1 MSIKLRYGV
10 WHCDFVSPSG
20 KRIRRS
26 LETSDKRQAQELHD
40 QLKAEAW
47 RVEKLGDYPSVTFDD
62 ACLRWLQEKEHKKS
76 LDDDKTKIEYFLE
89 LFSGRLLSSITE
101 TDILKATSGMINRK
115 HKEVW
120 EIKAASAK
128 KRGTKIA
135 AYKPKPATQATKD
148 RYLAFL
154 RSLFRAAVNDWKWI
168 GKSPTIKVRQKKEIR
183 VRWLTKE
190 EATTLIQCMPDV
202 MKPVVMFAL
211 ATGLRRSNIL
221 NLEWTQIDLQRKV
234 AWIHPEDTK
243 GGKAI
248 GVALNE
254 TACRVLRMQIG
265 KHQQYVFVHTE
276 AWHRADGSPTEK
288 VRKMRV
294 DDNTAWS
301 TGLRRAGITNF
312 RFHDLRHTWA
322 SWLVQA
328 GVPLTALQEMGGWE
342 SIEMV
347 QRYAH
352 LAPNH
357 LVEHA
362 RRIDEAMGINGTNMA
377 RALIKAV

>member
-76 LDDDKTKIEYFLE
+76 LDDDKTKIEYFLQF
-89 LFSGRLLSSITE
+89 FSGKLLSSITE

-128 KRGTKIA
+128 KKGAKIA
-135 AYKPKPATQATKD
+135 PYKPKPATQATKD

-294 DDNTAWS
+294 DDNTAWN

>member
-89 LFSGRLLSSITE
+89 FFSGRLLSSITE

-120 EIKAASAK
+120 EIKASSAK
-128 KRGTKIA
+128 KKGSKIA
-135 AYKPKPATQATKD
+135 PYKPKPATQATKD

-294 DDNTAWS
+294 DDNTAWN

>member
-47 RVEKLGDYPSVTFDD
+47 RVEKMGDYPSVTFDD

-89 LFSGRLLSSITE
+89 FFSGKLLSSITE

-128 KRGTKIA
+128 KKGTKIA
-135 AYKPKPATQATKD
+135 PYKPKPATQATKD

-294 DDNTAWS
+294 DDNTAWN

-377 RALIKAV
+377 HALIKAV

>member
-47 RVEKLGDYPSVTFDD
+47 RVEKLGGYPSVTFDD

-76 LDDDKTKIEYFLE
+76 LDDDKTKIEYFLQF
-89 LFSGRLLSSITE
+89 FSGKLLSSITE

-128 KRGTKIA
+128 KKGAKIA
-135 AYKPKPATQATKD
+135 PYKPKPATQATKD

-276 AWHRADGSPTEK
+276 AWHRADGSPTAK

>member
-1 MSIKLRYGV
+1 M

-76 LDDDKTKIEYFLE
+76 LDDDKTKIEYFLGF
-89 LFSGRLLSSITE
+89 FSGKLLSSITE

-120 EIKAASAK
+120 KIKAASAK
-128 KRGTKIA
+128 KKGAKIA
-135 AYKPKPATQATKD
+135 PYKPKSATQATKD

-294 DDNTAWS
+294 DDNTAWN

>member
-1 MSIKLRYGV
+1 MSIKQRNGI
-10 WHCDFVSPSG
+10 WHCDFVSPNG

-76 LDDDKTKIEYFLE
+76 IDDDKTKIEYFLE
-89 LFSGRLLSSITE
+89 FFSGKQLSSITE
-101 TDILKATSGMINRK
+101 NDILNSTSGMINRK

-120 EIKAASAK
+120 DIKTAAAKRNGTKIEKYQPKAAS
-128 KRGTKIA
+128 
-135 AYKPKPATQATKD
+135 QATKA

-154 RSLFRAAVNDWKWI
+154 RSLFKAAVEEWKWI
-168 GKSPTIKVRQKKEIR
+168 GKSPTIKIRQKSEIR

-190 EATTLIQCMPDV
+190 EAATLIKCMPEIF
-202 MKPVVMFAL
+202 KPVVIFAL

-221 NLEWTQIDLQRKV
+221 NLEWSQIDLQRKV
-234 AWIHPEDTK
+234 AWIHPEDAK

-248 GVALNE
+248 GVALNN
-254 TACRVLRMQIG
+254 TACKVLKDQIG
-265 KHQQYVFVHTE
+265 KHQRFVFVHTE
-276 AWHRADGSPTEK
+276 AWHRSDGTPTAK

-294 DDNTAWS
+294 DDNTAWK
-301 TGLRRAGITNF
+301 TGLRRAGIENF

-322 SWLVQA
+322 SWLVQS
-328 GVPLTALQEMGGWE
+328 GVPLSALQEMGGWE

-347 QRYAH
+347 RRYAH

-357 LVEHA
+357 LTEHA
-362 RRIDEAMGINGTNMA
+362 MKIDELMSHDDTNMA
-377 RALIKAV
+377 QPLLRAL

>member
-76 LDDDKTKIEYFLE
+76 LDDDKTKIEYFLQF
-89 LFSGRLLSSITE
+89 FSGKLLSSITE

-128 KRGTKIA
+128 KKGAKIA
-135 AYKPKPATQATKD
+135 PYKPKPATQATKD

-190 EATTLIQCMPDV
+190 EATILIQCMPDV

>member
-89 LFSGRLLSSITE
+89 FFSGRLLSSITE

-128 KRGTKIA
+128 KKGSKIA
-135 AYKPKPATQATKD
+135 PYKPKPATQATKD

-276 AWHRADGSPTEK
+276 AWHRADGSPTAK

-294 DDNTAWS
+294 DDNTAWN

>member
-47 RVEKLGDYPSVTFDD
+47 RVEKMGDYPSVTFDD

-89 LFSGRLLSSITE
+89 FFSGKLLSSITE

-128 KRGTKIA
+128 KKGTKIA
-135 AYKPKPATQATKD
+135 PYKPKPATQATKD

-276 AWHRADGSPTEK
+276 AWHRADGSPTAK

-362 RRIDEAMGINGTNMA
+362 RRIDEAMEINGTNMA
-377 RALIKAV
+377 RSLIKAV

>member
-89 LFSGRLLSSITE
+89 FFSGRLLSSITE
-101 TDILKATSGMINRK
+101 TDILKATSGMTNRK

-128 KRGTKIA
+128 KKGSKIA
-135 AYKPKPATQATKD
+135 PYKPKPATQATKD

-294 DDNTAWS
+294 DDNTAWN

>member
-89 LFSGRLLSSITE
+89 FFSGRLLSSITE

-128 KRGTKIA
+128 KKGTKIA
-135 AYKPKPATQATKD
+135 PYKPKPATQATKD

-294 DDNTAWS
+294 DDNTAWN

>member
-1 MSIKLRYGV
+1 MSIKQRNGI
-10 WHCDFVSPSG
+10 WHCDFVSPNG
-20 KRIRRS
+20 QRIRQS
-26 LETSDKRQAQELHD
+26 LGTSDKRQAQELHD

-76 LDDDKTKIEYFLE
+76 IDDDKTKIEYFLE
-89 LFSGRLLSSITE
+89 FFSGKLLSSITE
-101 TDILKATSGMINRK
+101 TDILKATTGMINRK
-115 HKEVW
+115 HREVW
-120 EIKAASAK
+120 EIKTEAA
-128 KRGTKIA
+128 KRNGTKITE
-135 AYKPKPATQATKD
+135 YKPKMATTATKD
-148 RYLAFL
+148 RYLSFL
-154 RSLFRAAVNDWKWI
+154 RSLFRSAMLDWKWI
-168 GKSPTIKVRQKKEIR
+168 GKMPTIKIRQKKEIR

-190 EATTLIQCMPDV
+190 EAKTLIHCMPDI

-221 NLEWTQIDLQRKV
+221 NLEWSQVDLQRKV

-254 TACRVLRMQIG
+254 TACKVLRMQIG

-276 AWHRADGSPTEK
+276 AWHRSDGSPTEK

-294 DDNTAWS
+294 DDNTAWK

-322 SWLVQA
+322 SWLVQS
-328 GVPLTALQEMGGWE
+328 GVPLTALQEMGAWE

-362 RRIDEAMGINGTNMA
+362 KRIDELMAHDDTNMA
-377 RALIKAV
+377 QPLLRAL

>member
-89 LFSGRLLSSITE
+89 FFSGRLLSSITE

-120 EIKAASAK
+120 EIKVASAK
-128 KRGTKIA
+128 KKGSKIA
-135 AYKPKPATQATKD
+135 PYKPKPATQATKD

-294 DDNTAWS
+294 DDNTAWN

>member
-76 LDDDKTKIEYFLE
+76 LDDDKTKIEYFLDF
-89 LFSGRLLSSITE
+89 FSGKLLSSITE
-101 TDILKATSGMINRK
+101 TDILKATTGMVNRK
-115 HKEVW
+115 YREVW

-128 KRGTKIA
+128 KKGSQILP
-135 AYKPKPATQATKD
+135 YKPKPVTVATKG

-168 GKSPTIKVRQKKEIR
+168 GRSPTIKVRQKKEIR

-190 EATTLIQCMPDV
+190 EATTLIQCMPDI

-221 NLEWTQIDLQRKV
+221 NLEWSQIDLQRKV

-276 AWHRADGSPTEK
+276 AWHRSDGTPTEK

-362 RRIDEAMGINGTNMA
+362 RRIDEAMGINGTNMS

>member
-47 RVEKLGDYPSVTFDD
+47 RVEKMGDYPSVTFDD

-89 LFSGRLLSSITE
+89 FFSGKLLSSITE

-128 KRGTKIA
+128 KKGTKIA
-135 AYKPKPATQATKD
+135 PYKPKPATQATKD

-276 AWHRADGSPTEK
+276 AWHRADGSPTAK

-362 RRIDEAMGINGTNMA
+362 RRIDEAMGINDTNMA

>member
-89 LFSGRLLSSITE
+89 FFSGKLLSSITE
-101 TDILKATSGMINRK
+101 TDILKATSGMVNRK
-115 HKEVW
+115 YKEVW

-128 KRGTKIA
+128 KKGTKVA
-135 AYKPKPATQATKD
+135 PYKPKPATQATKD

-276 AWHRADGSPTEK
+276 AWHRADGSPTAK

-294 DDNTAWS
+294 DDNTAWN

>member
-76 LDDDKTKIEYFLE
+76 LDDDKTKIEYFLGF
-89 LFSGRLLSSITE
+89 FSGKLLSSITE

-120 EIKAASAK
+120 EIKAASANK
-128 KRGTKIA
+128 KGTKIA
-135 AYKPKPATQATKD
+135 SYKPKPATQATKD

-254 TACRVLRMQIG
+254 TACRVLKMQIG

-322 SWLVQA
+322 SWLIQA

>member
-1 MSIKLRYGV
+1 M
-10 WHCDFVSPSG
+10 
-20 KRIRRS
+20 
-26 LETSDKRQAQELHD
+26 
-40 QLKAEAW
+40 
-47 RVEKLGDYPSVTFDD
+47 GDYPSVTFDD

-89 LFSGRLLSSITE
+89 FFSGKLLSSITE

-128 KRGTKIA
+128 KKGTKIA
-135 AYKPKPATQATKD
+135 PYKPKPATQATKD

-276 AWHRADGSPTEK
+276 AWHRADGSPTAK

>member
-89 LFSGRLLSSITE
+89 FFSGKLLSSITE

-128 KRGTKIA
+128 KKGTKIA
-135 AYKPKPATQATKD
+135 PYKQKPATQATKD

-276 AWHRADGSPTEK
+276 AWHRADGSPTAK

-362 RRIDEAMGINGTNMA
+362 RRIDEAMGINDTNMA

>member
-89 LFSGRLLSSITE
+89 FFSERLLSSITE

-128 KRGTKIA
+128 KKGSKIA
-135 AYKPKPATQATKD
+135 PYKPKPATQATKD

-294 DDNTAWS
+294 DDNTAWN

>member
-47 RVEKLGDYPSVTFDD
+47 RVEKMGDYPSVTFDD

-89 LFSGRLLSSITE
+89 FFSGKLLSSITE

-128 KRGTKIA
+128 NKGTKIA
-135 AYKPKPATQATKD
+135 PYKPKPATQATKD

-276 AWHRADGSPTEK
+276 AWHRADGSPTAK

-377 RALIKAV
+377 RALIKTV

>member
-47 RVEKLGDYPSVTFDD
+47 RVEKMGDYPSVTFDD

-76 LDDDKTKIEYFLE
+76 LDDDKTKIEYFLQF
-89 LFSGRLLSSITE
+89 FSGKLLSSITE

-128 KRGTKIA
+128 KKGAKIA
-135 AYKPKPATQATKD
+135 PYKPKPATQATKD

>member
-76 LDDDKTKIEYFLE
+76 LDDDKTKIEYFLGF
-89 LFSGRLLSSITE
+89 FSGKLLSSITE

-120 EIKAASAK
+120 KIKAASAK
-128 KRGTKIA
+128 KKGAKIA
-135 AYKPKPATQATKD
+135 PYKPKSATQATKD

-294 DDNTAWS
+294 DDNTAWN

>member
-1 MSIKLRYGV
+1 MSIKQRNGI
-10 WHCDFVSPSG
+10 WHCDFVSPNG

-76 LDDDKTKIEYFLE
+76 IDDDKTKIEYFLE
-89 LFSGRLLSSITE
+89 FFSGKQLSSITE
-101 TDILKATSGMINRK
+101 NDILNSTSGMINRK

-120 EIKAASAK
+120 DIKTAAAKRNGTKIEKYQPKAAS
-128 KRGTKIA
+128 
-135 AYKPKPATQATKD
+135 QATKA

-154 RSLFRAAVNDWKWI
+154 RSLFKAAVEEWKWI
-168 GKSPTIKVRQKKEIR
+168 GKSPTIKIRQKSEIR

-190 EATTLIQCMPDV
+190 EAATLIKCMPEIF
-202 MKPVVMFAL
+202 KPVVIFAL

-221 NLEWTQIDLQRKV
+221 NLEWSQIDLQRKV
-234 AWIHPEDTK
+234 AWIHPEDAK

-248 GVALNE
+248 GVALNN
-254 TACRVLRMQIG
+254 TACKVLKDQIG
-265 KHQQYVFVHTE
+265 KHQRFVFVHTE
-276 AWHRADGSPTEK
+276 AWHRSDGTPTAK

-294 DDNTAWS
+294 DDNTAWK
-301 TGLRRAGITNF
+301 TGLRRAGIENF

-322 SWLVQA
+322 SWLVQS
-328 GVPLTALQEMGGWE
+328 GVPLSALQEMGGWE

-347 QRYAH
+347 RRYAH

-357 LVEHA
+357 LTEHA
-362 RRIDEAMGINGTNMA
+362 MKIDELMSHDDTNMA
-377 RALIKAV
+377 QQLLRAL

>member
-47 RVEKLGDYPSVTFDD
+47 RVEKMGDYPSVTFDD

-89 LFSGRLLSSITE
+89 FFSGKLLSSITE

-128 KRGTKIA
+128 KKGTKIA
-135 AYKPKPATQATKD
+135 PYKPKPATQATKD

-294 DDNTAWS
+294 DDNTAWN

>member
-89 LFSGRLLSSITE
+89 FFSGRLLSSITE

-128 KRGTKIA
+128 KKGSKIA
-135 AYKPKPATQATKD
+135 PYKPKPATQATKD

-294 DDNTAWS
+294 DDNTAWN
-301 TGLRRAGITNF
+301 TGLSRAGITNF

-377 RALIKAV
+377 RSLIKAV

>member
-47 RVEKLGDYPSVTFDD
+47 RVEKLGGYPSVTFDD

-76 LDDDKTKIEYFLE
+76 LDDDKTKIEYFLQF
-89 LFSGRLLSSITE
+89 FSGKLLSSITE

-128 KRGTKIA
+128 KKGAKIA
-135 AYKPKPATQATKD
+135 PYKPKPATQATKD

-202 MKPVVMFAL
+202 MKSVVMFAL

-294 DDNTAWS
+294 DDNTAWN